1 MLPKG
6 KQTCSKSIMGG
17 ILIQDSDN
25 QENKE
30 DAWISVTKNTPSEQ
44 EYLDLKFAWKICKHV
59 KSNAIVIA
67 KNQQTL
73 GIGAGQ
79 MNRVGASKIALEAAK
94 EKGYGGVLA
103 SDGFF
108 PFADTVE
115 LANEYGITSII
126 QPGGSIR
133 DKESIKVCDS
143 KGISMLFTNRRHF
156 LH

>member
-1 MLPKG
+1 
-6 KQTCSKSIMGG
+6 
-17 ILIQDSDN
+17 
-25 QENKE
+25 
-30 DAWISVTKNTPSEQ
+30 
-44 EYLDLKFAWKICKHV
+44 LKFAWKICKHV

-79 MNRVGASKIALEAAK
+79 MNRVGASQIALKAAK
-94 EKGYGGVLA
+94 ENGLGGVLA
-103 SDGFF
+103 SDGFL

-133 DKESIKVCDS
+133 DKESIEMCNL
-143 KGISMLFTNRRHF
+143 KGISMIFTNQRHF

>member
-1 MLPKG
+1 
-6 KQTCSKSIMGG
+6 MGG
-17 ILIQDSDN
+17 LLV
-25 QENKE
+25 QETDYSEEKTE
-30 DAWISVTKNTPSEQ
+30 SWISVTKKIPSTQ
-44 EYLDLKFAWKICKHV
+44 DYLDLSFAWKICKHV

-67 KNQQTL
+67 KDQQTL

-79 MNRVGASKIALEAAK
+79 MNRVGASKIALQAAK
-94 EKGYGGVLA
+94 ENGYGGVLA

-115 LANEYGITSII
+115 LAHNYGISSII

-133 DKESIKVCDS
+133 DEESIEMCNL
-143 KGISMLFTNRRHF
+143 KGISMVFTKKRHF